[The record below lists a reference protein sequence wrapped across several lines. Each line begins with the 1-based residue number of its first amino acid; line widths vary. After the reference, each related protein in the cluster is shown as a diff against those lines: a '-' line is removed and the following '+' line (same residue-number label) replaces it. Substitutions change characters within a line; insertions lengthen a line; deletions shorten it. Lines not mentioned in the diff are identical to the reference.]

1 MLLSLLF
8 SNPFIFLAI
17 AAALLTAITVHEY
30 AHAYMAERLGDPT
43 PRMQQRLTFNPLA
56 HLDPVGTFMILIVGF
71 GWGKPV
77 QFDPY
82 NLENPKKDAAFISL
96 AGPATNIILA
106 VALSLVLRLAY
117 SAVIPG
123 LALLNTILQPAIYLN
138 IVLALF
144 NLIPIHPLDGGKI
157 LVGLLPDKDAI
168 EVDSFLHRSGIFILL
183 FILLP
188 IFGGVSL
195 VSYFLSPVINFI
207 LKILIPTPLVI

>member
-8 SNPFIFLAI
+8 SNPFIFVAI
-17 AAALLTAITVHEY
+17 AGALLIAITVHEF

-43 PRMQQRLTFNPLA
+43 PRIQKRLTLNPLA
-56 HLDPVGTFMILIVGF
+56 HLDPLGTLMILIVGF

-96 AGPATNIILA
+96 AGPVTNIILA
-106 VALSLVLRLAY
+106 IALSLVLRLAY

-123 LALLNTILQPAIYLN
+123 SVLLNGILQPVIYLN

-168 EVDSFLHRSGIFILL
+168 EVDSFLRRYGIFILL
-183 FILLP
+183 LMLLP
-188 IFGGVSL
+188 IYGGVAP

-207 LKILIPTPLVI
+207 LKILIPIPLVI